1 MDAMSEGRAAPAS
14 CERGRIFIVRHA
26 QSAANAGGRTAD
38 TATVPITDIGI
49 RQAQC
54 VADLLSE
61 RPSVIVVSRYLRT
74 VQTAAPLSRRYP
86 GVPVEQ
92 WPVEEFTYLDT
103 AACDGTTYAERKG
116 LRDAYWRRCE
126 PLWIDGPGCECFAD
140 FIERIRHFEQALCVR
155 DADKS
160 AVVFTHGL
168 VMQALLWFRQHT
180 SGHVTGSE
188 MATFDRFRRSV
199 SVPNGAVLRASSD
212 GSGRLRLST
221 KVFVDHIPEELRTE

>member
-1 MDAMSEGRAAPAS
+1 MNGSAFAQEN

-26 QSAANAGGRTAD
+26 QSTANAGERTAD
-38 TATVPITDIGI
+38 TAAIPITDTGV

-74 VQTAAPLSRRYP
+74 VQTGAALLRRYP
-86 GVPVEQ
+86 GVAVEQ
-92 WPVEEFTYLDT
+92 WRVEEFTYLDT
-103 AACDGTTYAERKG
+103 AACDGTSYAERQG
-116 LRDAYWRRCE
+116 LRVAYWKRCD
-126 PLWIDGPGCECFAD
+126 PLWVDGPGCECFAE
-140 FIERIRHFEQALCVR
+140 FIARVRHFEQALCVR

-160 AVVFTHGL
+160 VVVFTHGL
-168 VMQALLWFRQHT
+168 VMHALLWFRQHA
-180 SGHVTGSE
+180 SVQVTGSE

-199 SVPNGAVLRASSD
+199 SVPNCAVLRASSD

-221 KVFVDHIPEELRTE
+221 NVFVDHVPEELRTE